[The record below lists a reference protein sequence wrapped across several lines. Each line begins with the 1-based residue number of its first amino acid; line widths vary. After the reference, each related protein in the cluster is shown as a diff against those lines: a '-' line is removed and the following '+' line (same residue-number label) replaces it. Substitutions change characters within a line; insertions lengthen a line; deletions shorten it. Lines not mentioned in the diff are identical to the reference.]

1 MIKQLILSIIFV
13 NSLFAVNLKIE
24 DKISNFS
31 LTDQFD
37 KIHTISNDIKI
48 IIVTF
53 QKDTLLMVNNFLSSK
68 SSDFLENHKAIV
80 INDISSTPNIITKM
94 FTLPKLRDYK
104 YSILL
109 IYDENNTK
117 FTKQTGKIT
126 TYSLENGVIK
136 DIRFLSS
143 TYELEEF
150 LKWI

>member
-136 DIRFLSS
+136 DIKFLSS
-143 TYELEEF
+143 TCELEEF
-150 LKWI
+150 LK

>member
-150 LKWI
+150 LK

>member
-80 INDISSTPNIITKM
+80 INDIYSTPNIITKM

-150 LKWI
+150 LK

>member
-68 SSDFLENHKAIV
+68 SSDFLENHKAII

-150 LKWI
+150 LK

>member
-31 LTDQFD
+31 LIDQFD
-37 KIHTISNDIKI
+37 KIHTITNDIKI

-53 QKDTLLMVNNFLSSK
+53 EKETLSMVNNFLSSK
-68 SSDFLENHKAIV
+68 SPLFLGNHQAIV
-80 INDISSTPNIITKM
+80 INNISSTPSIITKM

-136 DIRFLSS
+136 DIKFLSS

-150 LKWI
+150 LK

>member
-136 DIRFLSS
+136 DIKFLSS

-150 LKWI
+150 LK

>member
-1 MIKQLILSIIFV
+1 
-13 NSLFAVNLKIE
+13 
-24 DKISNFS
+24 
-31 LTDQFD
+31 
-37 KIHTISNDIKI
+37 
-48 IIVTF
+48 
-53 QKDTLLMVNNFLSSK
+53 
-68 SSDFLENHKAIV
+68 
-80 INDISSTPNIITKM
+80 M

-150 LKWI
+150 LK

>member
-31 LTDQFD
+31 LIDQFD
-37 KIHTISNDIKI
+37 KIHTITNDIKI

-53 QKDTLLMVNNFLSSK
+53 EKETLSMINNFLSSK
-68 SSDFLENHKAIV
+68 SPLFLENHQAIV
-80 INDISSTPNIITKM
+80 INNISSTPSIITKM

-136 DIRFLSS
+136 DIKFLSS

-150 LKWI
+150 LK

>member
-31 LTDQFD
+31 LIDQFD

-68 SSDFLENHKAIV
+68 SPDFLENHKAIV

-150 LKWI
+150 LK